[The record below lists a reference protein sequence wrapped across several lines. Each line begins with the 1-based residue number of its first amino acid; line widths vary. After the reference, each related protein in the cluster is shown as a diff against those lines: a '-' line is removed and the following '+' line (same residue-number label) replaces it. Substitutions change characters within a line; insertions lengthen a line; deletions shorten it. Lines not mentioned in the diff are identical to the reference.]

1 MGAFWM
7 VKRCL
12 KNGHMCIILH
22 LLPKFPCLE
31 GALEITTSCLQ
42 TRKLRSGEGED
53 LFKVTW
59 LLREKAGSES
69 KTSGFQKVLF

>member
-1 MGAFWM
+1 M

-12 KNGHMCIILH
+12 KNGHMCTILH

-42 TRKLRSGEGED
+42 TRKLRSEGED